1 MRVMNKLERQAT
13 IKNIVAAKPIA
24 RQDELV
30 RLLRRNGYNV
40 TQASVSRDL
49 DELGV
54 AKVNGVYSLPTVDEA
69 SSVFGP
75 VNMTASG
82 DSLVVVSCLPGYAS
96 AAASKIDNSKID
108 GVVGT
113 IAGDDTIFVA
123 VKDGTFQR
131 SVIKKLLV
139 LFNE

>member
-1 MRVMNKLERQAT
+1 MGKLERQST
-13 IKNIVAAKPIA
+13 IKNIVSAKPIA

-30 RLLRRNGYNV
+30 RLLRRGGYNV

-49 DELGV
+49 DELGI
-54 AKVNGVYSLPTVDEA
+54 AKVAGVYALPFLDKA

-75 VNMTASG
+75 VSFASSG
-82 DSLVVVSCLPGYAS
+82 DSLIVIRCSPGYAS
-96 AAASKIDNSKID
+96 AVASKIDNSNIE

-123 VKDGTFQR
+123 LADTTHQRTVKKQ
-131 SVIKKLLV
+131 LLT
-139 LFNE
+139 LFHE